1 MYLYQYINNF
11 FLFIVGTLRHYKD
24 QLDRSL
30 YHITHYVQEVDE
42 LYKNEDCFPPTEC
55 DDRDLQDRIVSN
67 PIYNYQMLKRLLVYW
82 KTMEDTIKKID
93 TKSKLISSSYL
104 IVCLENFL
112 RAFLV
117 QLLKQQV
124 VGTDS
129 FTFLYIPI
137 HNIS

>member
-1 MYLYQYINNF
+1 MIQIHYPYSF
-11 FLFIVGTLRHYKD
+11 SSSIVGTLRHYKD

-55 DDRDLQDRIVSN
+55 EDRDLQDRIVSN

-93 TKSKLISSSYL
+93 TKSKLISSS
-104 IVCLENFL
+104 
-112 RAFLV
+112 
-117 QLLKQQV
+117 
-124 VGTDS
+124 
-129 FTFLYIPI
+129 
-137 HNIS
+137 